1 MATTHGAPAA
11 PRKRL
16 VLLLAGAAGCLDA
29 VGYLML
35 GLFTANM
42 TGNTILLGL
51 SVGREAWADAAH
63 NVVAL
68 AAFVC
73 GAGAGTAITRGAGR
87 IARGVGVEAAVMA
100 AAIGAWVIFGAPRGR
115 IPEPAAYW
123 LIALL
128 SAAMGMQSAT
138 VRRVGEHRVATTYV
152 TGTLTTL
159 ATDTASDLLD
169 RWMTRGAARGR
180 QADDAAGT
188 ENISPRRAER
198 GTPLMTGL
206 WAVYLLGALIGGFAE
221 HRWSMWAVA
230 APLVVL
236 VAVMGSDLAHRPREG
251 LAR

>member
-1 MATTHGAPAA
+1 MKLQPAA

-51 SVGREAWADAAH
+51 SVGREAWTDAVH
-63 NVVAL
+63 NVVAI

-73 GAGAGTAITRGAGR
+73 GAGAGTAATRGAGR
-87 IARGVGVEAAVMA
+87 IARGLGFEAAVLA
-100 AAIGAWVIFGAPRGR
+100 AAVGVWALFGAPRGR
-115 IPEPAAYW
+115 IAEPAAYW

-169 RWMTRGAARGR
+169 RWMTRGAGR
-180 QADDAAGT
+180 PAASAPGT
-188 ENISPRRAER
+188 GSVPRQTGAER
-198 GTPLMTGL
+198 GTALMTGL
-206 WAVYLLGALIGGFAE
+206 WAVYLLGALVGGFAE
-221 HRWSMWAVA
+221 QRWAMWAVV
-230 APLVVL
+230 APVVVL
-236 VAVMGSDLAHRPREG
+236 VTVIASDLAHRPKEG
-251 LAR
+251 AAR

>member
-1 MATTHGAPAA
+1 MKLTPAA

-63 NVVAL
+63 NIVAL

-73 GAGAGTAITRGAGR
+73 GAGVGTVATRGVGR
-87 IARGVGVEAAVMA
+87 IARGLGVEATVLA
-100 AAIGAWVIFGAPRGR
+100 AAIGVWVIFGAPRGR
-115 IPEPAAYW
+115 IPEPAAYG

-169 RWMTRGAARGR
+169 RWVARGR
-180 QADDAAGT
+180 QAGGAAGT
-188 ENISPRRAER
+188 QDTAPPRAEVRKTAVER
-198 GTPLMTGL
+198 GTALMTGL